1 MATYFDISPV
11 LGPNTPS
18 WPTDPPIEF
27 EPFKDLDK
35 GGSSNVLKLTLG
47 THAGSHIDAPLH
59 FFPGRASV
67 DKLSLD
73 ILIGEV
79 TVVEII
85 GDQIDREA
93 LESALSQKN
102 VARVLFKTKNSEFWS
117 SGEFV
122 PDFVGL
128 TAGAADYL
136 VQRDCKL
143 VGIDYLS
150 IEAAHS
156 DGAPV
161 HQKLLDNG
169 VVIVESL
176 NLSSIEPGMYELI
189 CLPLNLKGADGA
201 PARVV
206 LRK

>member
-1 MATYFDISPV
+1 MPVYFDISPT
-11 LGPNTPS
+11 LGPKTPA
-18 WPTDPPIEF
+18 WPTDPPVRF
-27 EPFKDLDK
+27 EGFKELDH

-67 DKLSLD
+67 DKLPLD
-73 ILIGEV
+73 VLIGEV
-79 TVVEII
+79 TVVEIS

-93 LESALSQKN
+93 LESALSQKD
-102 VARVLFKTKNSEFWS
+102 VTRVLFKTKNSAFWKRE
-117 SGEFV
+117 EFV
-122 PDFVGL
+122 RDFAGL
-128 TAGAADYL
+128 TADAAAYL
-136 VQRDCKL
+136 VQRKCKL

-156 DGAPV
+156 EGAPA
-161 HQKLLDNG
+161 HQELLGNN

-176 NLSSIEPGMYELI
+176 NLSGVDAGLYELI
-189 CLPLNLKGADGA
+189 CLPLKLQGADGA